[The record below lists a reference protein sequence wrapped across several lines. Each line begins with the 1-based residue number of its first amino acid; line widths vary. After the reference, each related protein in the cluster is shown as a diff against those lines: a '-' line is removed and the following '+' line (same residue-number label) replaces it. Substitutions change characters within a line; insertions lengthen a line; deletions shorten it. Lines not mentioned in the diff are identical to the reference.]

1 MKTLRQEY
9 TELQDKI
16 FNRYQELVSKS
27 DYNFTNKII
36 SEYEEHERESVKNLL
51 EDEDFNEL
59 YDYDFQEFLEQIF
72 YNNRRGNEVMGYLL
86 SVSKEVG
93 IYILDNEASNTFH
106 ISFSDLNGLDSKLT
120 VIEEIENI

>member
-86 SVSKEVG
+86 SVSKEAG